1 MIVVRLNAEYLEH
14 KLDAARS
21 DFREIEEWARKGRE
35 ALEDMC
41 EEDFDVDKSSTA
53 AYNALDK
60 IQVLAA
66 KVLKGI

>member
-1 MIVVRLNAEYLEH
+1 MNQRLNDGYLDLL
-14 KLDAARS
+14 LDAARG
-21 DFREIEEWARKGRE
+21 DFREIEEMARVGRE
-35 ALEDMC
+35 SLENVD
-41 EEDFDVDKSSTA
+41 EDEFSIESAAA